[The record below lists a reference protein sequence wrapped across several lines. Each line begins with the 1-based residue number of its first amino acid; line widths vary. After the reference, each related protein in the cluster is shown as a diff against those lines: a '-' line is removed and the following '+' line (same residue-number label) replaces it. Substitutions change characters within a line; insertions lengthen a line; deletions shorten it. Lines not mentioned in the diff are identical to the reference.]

1 VRGGPLDLTRLA
13 VEAAFLLLVAV
24 GVGFAGLGAVWIV
37 LVVAAAWA
45 LVALFEWQ
53 LHRRR
58 PPPPL
63 SGGRL
68 AEVSS
73 LLASPA
79 PAVLTTYRQ
88 DGSAL
93 VTPVWFR
100 WHGGAFEVVIAQGDV
115 KLRHLARDPRCTLVV
130 FEAVRPFRGI
140 EVRGRP
146 ELVEGDVTEARAAI
160 AGRYLGAR
168 DGRRFAEA
176 RRSKPGVLLR
186 LVPDEPRV
194 WDLSAILPRRDRTG
208 AARA

>member
-24 GVGFAGLGAVWIV
+24 GVGFAGLGAGWIV
-37 LVVAAAWA
+37 LVVAGAWA

-58 PPPPL
+58 PPLPL
-63 SGGRL
+63 GVPAPAADGWIEKVR
-68 AEVSS
+68 S
-73 LLASPA
+73 LLEAPS

-93 VTPVWFR
+93 VSPVWFR
-100 WHGGAFEVVIAQGDV
+100 FENGAFEVVIARGDV
-115 KLRHLARDPRCTLVV
+115 KLRHLARDPRCALVV
-130 FEAVRPFRGI
+130 FEAARPFRGI

-160 AGRYLGAR
+160 AGRYLGAS
-168 DGRRFAEA
+168 DGRSFAEA
-176 RRSKPGVLLR
+176 RKSKPGVLLR
-186 LVPDEPRV
+186 LVPEQPRV
-194 WDLSAILPRRDRTG
+194 WDLTAILPD
-208 AARA
+208 